1 VNFKQPKPTTVPAF
15 LQPLSPFCKN
25 DPKKVKESKT
35 FLNVSDP
42 LSFLLKPLKPYYT
55 TTTAIG
61 FIYLKFYLNILKGL
75 KALPASD

>member
-1 VNFKQPKPTTVPAF
+1 
-15 LQPLSPFCKN
+15 
-25 DPKKVKESKT
+25 VKESKT

-61 FIYLKFYLNILKGL
+61 FIYLKFYLNELKML
-75 KALPASD
+75 KALPASG